1 MKLEPILFSGIDGTD
16 WRVEGR
22 RVEYI
27 GVPAVKC
34 GIHLNNNCL
43 M

>member
-1 MKLEPILFSGIDGTD
+1 MKLEPILSSGIGRTD

-27 GVPAVKC
+27 GVPTVSA
-34 GIHLNNNCL
+34 GYI
-43 M
+43 